1 MKPDEGFN
9 DFAWEKRSEKMARLG
24 RESDPIVPNRA

>member
-1 MKPDEGFN
+1 MQANEGLN
-9 DFAWEKRSEKMARLG
+9 DFAREKRSEKMARLG